1 MSEKN
6 EALRVE
12 FQRYDKD
19 GDGFITKDELKEVLS
34 KVQTLTEADLEELM
48 KDIDTDQNGKIDYE
62 GNFNSG

>member
-6 EALRVE
+6 ESLRVE